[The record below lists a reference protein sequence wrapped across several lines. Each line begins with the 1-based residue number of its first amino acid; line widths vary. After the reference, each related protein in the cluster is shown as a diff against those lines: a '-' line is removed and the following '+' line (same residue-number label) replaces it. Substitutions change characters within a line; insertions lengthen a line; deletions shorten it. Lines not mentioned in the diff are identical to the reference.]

1 MKSLPSP
8 FFVRM
13 AQPFVKI
20 LDNKLTLVGQVPQG
34 NPRVVS
40 ILGKARMGKSTF
52 FNTVVSHLRKKSEA
66 PFKAIYGDEHCTR
79 GIDSYFLPDHNLLLL
94 DSQGLDY
101 EDASHDPHLLLLLYI
116 LSDVII
122 FNDTRR
128 LENGALKLMEPVC
141 TFTNYLDI
149 ETVIKPKLYFRIF
162 DSDVRDAQ
170 KNLDKVLGSYQDQY
184 QSIRNSIKHLFD
196 ADIRLLKTEPLDRPA
211 KMMLENNM
219 YKELLGESL
228 GFKEA
233 VEAILK
239 AANSMTQKS
248 ALTQVPNIL
257 EQINSNEEISIE
269 KLDVVKLQAE
279 NDIHKWIETM
289 IPDSVYAAM
298 EVDGTQKC
306 FDDVVEP
313 RKNQKKSILTAFTK
327 RFRDVEEN
335 IRGPFYRSINAK
347 MEAPIQRAIEDSKYK
362 ARIMYA
368 GTLQIAQADRDFHAV
383 NSFNNSFT
391 TIPEDYWRG
400 YLRQFYELQERIQNL
415 YEPVRLEIDQWISD
429 VLSTVNKTLE
439 KIKAEEK
446 NQAGAVQKLLDEEAG
461 TIEEYL
467 LEKIPSSITK
477 QTVIQT
483 NKEIMT
489 ALYKSKID
497 ELVDTVAAM
506 TPRHIVS
513 FRLENKKMIPRV
525 IVSDEIKYPVEYDLV
540 KEFHT
545 EFADSL
551 QMYLDAHDTLVS
563 KELTEKKKLFL
574 YNKLFPCFMELPHTP
589 HDGFRNGPHSWT
601 TKLIQSNPEIVFV
614 QDNIAAQALNQ
625 NSVYSIMTNETQIDT
640 YLSLYEEVLQ
650 ILVQKGYC
658 KTEEAKDKIMMLD
671 AVENRKKEVSPLQ
684 GENTLLRFADT
695 KNRYD
700 QLLQDLFKKRLVKEY
715 CKQVTQKNFF
725 PEPYDVT
732 S

>member
-1 MKSLPSP
+1 
-8 FFVRM
+8 M

-20 LDNKLTLVGQVPQG
+20 LDNKLTLVGTVPQG

-170 KNLDKVLGSYQDQY
+170 KNLEKVLGTYQDQY

-196 ADIRLLKTEPLDRPA
+196 GDIRLLKTEPLDRPA
-211 KMMLENNM
+211 KMMLQNNM

-233 VEAILK
+233 VESILK
-239 AANSMTQKS
+239 AANSMTSKS
-248 ALTQVPNIL
+248 VLLNVPEIL
-257 EQINSNEEISIE
+257 EQINSNQEISIE

-279 NDIHKWIETM
+279 NDIHKWIQTM
-289 IPDSVYAAM
+289 IPDSVYSTM

-335 IRGPFYRSINAK
+335 IRGPFYRSINSK
-347 MEAPIQRAIEDSKYK
+347 MEAPIQKAIEDSKYK
-362 ARIMYA
+362 AQVM
-368 GTLQIAQADRDFHAV
+368 IAQELKDAHMMRIFPEV
-383 NSFNNSFT
+383 NSLNNCFST
-391 TIPEDYWRG
+391 LPKSYWDDYLGPLNRLEKVIQPIYEPLKKSVSDWIASNRAILDATIKEIYNLEAQEQASAAELASTMLVGMEPWMLDFVDSIVTLKTVTMTDDEILESARQG
-400 YLRQFYELQERIQNL
+400 YLEEYLADVIELLPRRRLQFKMTPDAKIVACLDIVSGNENVKTYDLIRNTYDKFAEKVREYCTNADTASRKFLIEQKQNFLYGQLLPRAHPWTAKVIKSNPDIGFWDDEIVQTNLQRPIKNYYYSVMTTRTHEDTYLKL
-415 YEPVRLEIDQWISD
+415 YSGALLQLKEKGYVDSD
-429 VLSTVNKTLE
+429 Y
-439 KIKAEEK
+439 
-446 NQAGAVQKLLDEEAG
+446 GAKLLDGKLTPRGQEQTLKLCSAE
-461 TIEEYL
+461 
-467 LEKIPSSITK
+467 TK
-477 QTVIQT
+477 
-483 NKEIMT
+483 
-489 ALYKSKID
+489 YD
-497 ELVDTVAAM
+497 EMAQQLFIRRVQKDFCKMTVAGFPFP
-506 TPRHIVS
+506 TPV
-513 FRLENKKMIPRV
+513 NP
-525 IVSDEIKYPVEYDLV
+525 DEI
-540 KEFHT
+540 
-545 EFADSL
+545 
-551 QMYLDAHDTLVS
+551 
-563 KELTEKKKLFL
+563 
-574 YNKLFPCFMELPHTP
+574 
-589 HDGFRNGPHSWT
+589 
-601 TKLIQSNPEIVFV
+601 
-614 QDNIAAQALNQ
+614 
-625 NSVYSIMTNETQIDT
+625 
-640 YLSLYEEVLQ
+640 
-650 ILVQKGYC
+650 
-658 KTEEAKDKIMMLD
+658 
-671 AVENRKKEVSPLQ
+671 
-684 GENTLLRFADT
+684 
-695 KNRYD
+695 
-700 QLLQDLFKKRLVKEY
+700 FKK
-715 CKQVTQKNFF
+715 
-725 PEPYDVT
+725 
-732 S
+732 SHM